1 MSRVKPSSSA
11 TGHSIR
17 LEMNCPR
24 CGVKCRPA
32 AKYCD
37 ECGLPFGS
45 RLSPERR
52 PLTVLFCDMVD
63 STSLV
68 QEIVDP
74 DELRAMFTPFL
85 KATIDAVTSFGGHVA
100 RIVGDAVQVY
110 FGYPNAQEDD
120 PERSLH
126 AALAV
131 MEGMARLRD
140 RAGRPIQARIGIA
153 TGWVVVG
160 NLHRDMTPQLQDVA
174 GEPPHL
180 AARLQGLATP
190 GSIVV
195 ASETKRLVGA
205 LFSWRPLGPVALK
218 GYSNLIDAWELVK
231 AQPAASRYDAMH
243 DAGVFPM
250 IGRDDVRT
258 VLVEQW
264 RRSLH
269 GSGGVVLVTGEAG
282 IGKSRL
288 AAALLEETL
297 EKTTLRYFCSP
308 FRQGSPLHPFI
319 QQMEWAAGI
328 DREDGAEAKLRKLE
342 GVLRDA
348 SAEEVGLLA
357 ELINI
362 PAGARFPISTLSPQV
377 KRRRTMEAL
386 LAQLMRLA
394 GNQPTLVIFEDAQW
408 SDRTSRD
415 LLELAI
421 EKVLHL
427 PVLLLV
433 LARPDFVPDWKDQAH
448 VSRIE
453 LTPLLPADGALL
465 ANLVAEGAP
474 LSTHIVSGIV
484 DRAGG
489 NPLFIEELTKA
500 VLESKQWSEVA
511 LSRPRGEGSMPILLQ
526 ALLLSRLDRLGESRE
541 VAETAA
547 AIGRHFSR
555 NLLELVIDRPERV
568 SGALEALA
576 AEGIVQPLSGK
587 PSEYVFRHALI
598 RDAAYD
604 TMLKERSRPIH
615 ARIVEA
621 MESHFPEMIS
631 QQPEVIARH
640 CKEGGRPKEAGQYW
654 LKASHTALRRSA
666 MNEALL
672 HARAGIEAIG
682 DAGDGPWRAVLEL
695 DLHISLG
702 KAQIATQ
709 GYAVPST
716 GATFVRAHELCATLG
731 HAPQLL
737 AVQHGLWTHALMR
750 ADLHSAKHQARELL
764 LRGQERDDRMSLLM
778 GYRFCGVTSHPCGEF
793 TAATRFLESG
803 LQLYDPSQQSTYWAL
818 TVDDPRVIMLTYL
831 SWSQMCLGQIASA
844 RSNSE
849 RAITEA
855 NEMAHGYTLAHAL
868 TGASFVAMTIDTPA
882 AALIRLDALR
892 ALLVD
897 NAIDYYDAVETVLRG
912 WCVAAIGDHAAA
924 AAHLESGLS
933 AYRKT
938 DARLYLSGF
947 LRLAAEAYGR
957 MGRVARALE
966 LIGESR
972 NVLEATNQRWDEAET
987 FRVHGVLLRL
997 KGDPVAARREFDR
1010 ALEVARRQEAHL
1022 WELRAACELTE
1033 LALDGGS
1040 AVPERVLLA
1049 NAIDAYGANTCMPD
1063 LDRAREIAARPG
1075 RRT

>member
-1 MSRVKPSSSA
+1 
-11 TGHSIR
+11 
-17 LEMNCPR
+17 
-24 CGVKCRPA
+24 
-32 AKYCD
+32 
-37 ECGLPFGS
+37 
-45 RLSPERR
+45 
-52 PLTVLFCDMVD
+52 MVD

-68 QEIVDP
+68 RGVVGP
-74 DELRAMFTPFL
+74 DELEAMFTPFL
-85 KATIDAVTSFGGHVA
+85 KATIDAVTSFGGDVN
-100 RIVGDAVQVY
+100 RVVGDGVQVF
-110 FGYPNAQEDD
+110 FGYPNAHEDD

-126 AALAV
+126 AALKV
-131 MEGMARLRD
+131 MKDIAGLHD
-140 RAGRPIQARIGIA
+140 RAGPPLQARIGIA

-160 NLHRDMTPQLQDVA
+160 NLHRGMTPQFQDVA

-180 AARLQGLATP
+180 AARLQGIATP

-195 ASETKRLVGA
+195 ASETKRMVGA

-218 GYSNLIDAWELVK
+218 GYSNLIDAWELVE
-231 AQPAASRYDAMH
+231 AQSAASRYDAMH
-243 DAGVFPM
+243 DVGVFPM

-258 VLVEQW
+258 LLAEHWQ
-264 RRSLH
+264 RALR
-269 GSGGVVLVTGEAG
+269 GSGRVVLVRGDAG

-288 AAALLEETL
+288 AAAVLEDTL

-319 QQMEWAAGI
+319 QQLEWAAGI
-328 DREDGAEAKLRKLE
+328 DREDDAEAKLRKLE
-342 GVLRDA
+342 VVLGDA
-348 SAEEVGLLA
+348 PVEEVGLLA

-362 PAGARFPISTLSPQV
+362 PASARLPMATLSPQV
-377 KRRRTMEAL
+377 RRRRTMEAL
-386 LAQLMRLA
+386 LTQLERVA

-408 SDRTSRD
+408 SDRTSLD

-433 LARPDFVPDWKDQAH
+433 LARPEFDPAWKDRAH

-453 LTPLLPADGALL
+453 LTPLLPAEGALL

-474 LSTHIVSGIV
+474 LSTPVVAGIV

-489 NPLFIEELTKA
+489 NPLYIEELTKA

-511 LSRPRGEGSMPILLQ
+511 LSRPRGEGLMPILLQ
-526 ALLLSRLDRLGESRE
+526 GMLLSRLDRLGESKD

-555 NLLELVIDRPERV
+555 NLLEFVIDRPERV
-568 SGALEALA
+568 PRALDALA

-598 RDAAYD
+598 RDAAYA
-604 TMLKERSRPIH
+604 TMLKERRRPIH
-615 ARIVEA
+615 ARIVKA
-621 MESHFPEMIS
+621 IESHFPEMIA
-631 QQPEVIARH
+631 QQPDVIARH
-640 CKEGGRPKEAGQYW
+640 CAEGGLPREASQYW
-654 LKASHTALRRSA
+654 LRASHTALRRSA

-672 HARAGIEAIG
+672 HAKAGIEVIP

-695 DLHISLG
+695 DLHIALG

-709 GYAVPST
+709 GYAVRGT
-716 GATFVRAHELCATLG
+716 GETFVRAHELCATLG

-764 LRGQERDDRMSLLM
+764 LRGQERGDRMSLLM

-793 TAATRFLESG
+793 AAATRFLESG
-803 LQLYDPSQQSTYWAL
+803 LELYDPSQQPTYWAL

-831 SWSQMCLGQIASA
+831 SWSQMCLGQVASA

-855 NEMAHGYTLAHAL
+855 TEMAHGYTLAHAL
-868 TGASFVAMTIDTPA
+868 IGASFVAMTIDTPA
-882 AALIRLDALR
+882 AALTRLDALR

-912 WCVAAIGDHAAA
+912 WCMAASGDHAAA
-924 AAHLESGLS
+924 TALLASGLS

-957 MGRVARALE
+957 IGRVTDALE

-972 NVLEATNQRWDEAET
+972 QVLEATNQRWDEAET
-987 FRVHGVLLRL
+987 YRVHGVLLRL
-997 KGDPVAARREFDR
+997 TGDPLGARREFDL
-1010 ALEVARRQEAHL
+1010 ALQVARRQEAHL
-1022 WELRAACELTE
+1022 WELRAACELAE
-1033 LALDGGS
+1033 LALDRGA

-1049 NAIDAYGANTCMPD
+1049 NAIDEYDANTRMPD
-1063 LDRAREIAARPG
+1063 LDRAREIAARSG
-1075 RRT
+1075 RGT